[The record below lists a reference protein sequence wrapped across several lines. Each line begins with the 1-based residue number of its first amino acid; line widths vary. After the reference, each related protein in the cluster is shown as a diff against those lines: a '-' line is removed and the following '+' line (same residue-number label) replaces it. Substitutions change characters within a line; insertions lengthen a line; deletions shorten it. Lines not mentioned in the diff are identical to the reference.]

1 MSASKTDHPHP
12 SPALLEKLSV
22 REKIV
27 IANWKMNGSAE
38 ANRLWAE
45 EFLAKLGDLNCRTAV
60 CAPFVYLSELVRLFK
75 DTGVAVGAQTVSP
88 RDQGAFTGEVSAA
101 MAAAVGGSEAVKI
114 LLPSHRCSIRLAVG
128 EPQPF
133 QVYLDEAVK
142 LLDKELQRLEEK
154 LRFSY
159 PYPADTVTP
168 RRMAVSE
175 LAERAAREHYLLKR
189 RPKCLTRQE
198 ATAAERGNAAHR
210 AMQFADLAALKK
222 DPKAEIE
229 RLVAEGYLY
238 REDGALIDTRVLEKL
253 MSSPL
258 GERMR
263 KADRVERE
271 MRFLQEFTP
280 EELAAIDPALR
291 VPGTTLIM
299 GAVDAVLVEGDH
311 AVLLDYKTDR
321 VAAPQELTG
330 RYALQLKLYAAMVRR
345 QFGLPVTEAVL
356 YSFCL
361 GQAVKVEL

>member
-1 MSASKTDHPHP
+1 MDRELGFACKLRDNYTMLQHKTLPL
-12 SPALLEKLSV
+12 AAMQLQNRKTRLQEEMRILYVGLTRAREKLYLMATGT
-22 REKIV
+22 KITEGLEELGM
-27 IANWKMNGSAE
+27 IAAE
-38 ANRLWAE
+38 
-45 EFLAKLGDLNCRTAV
+45 
-60 CAPFVYLSELVRLFK
+60 S
-75 DTGVAVGAQTVSP
+75 
-88 RDQGAFTGEVSAA
+88 GEYR
-101 MAAAVGGSEAVKI
+101 AAAAGSSWDWLRGTVMQEQGLELRIIRPEELPPPESEELEQAQEAIPVE
-114 LLPSHRCSIRLAVG
+114 G
-128 EPQPF
+128 E
-133 QVYLDEAVK
+133 A
-142 LLDKELQRLEEK
+142 LQRLEEK

-222 DPKAEIE
+222 DPKAEVE

-238 REDGALIDTRVLEKL
+238 REDGGLIDTGVLEKL

-330 RYALQLKLYAAMVRR
+330 RYALQLKLYATMVRR

>member
-1 MSASKTDHPHP
+1 M
-12 SPALLEKLSV
+12 E
-22 REKIV
+22 
-27 IANWKMNGSAE
+27 GE
-38 ANRLWAE
+38 A
-45 EFLAKLGDLNCRTAV
+45 
-60 CAPFVYLSELVRLFK
+60 
-75 DTGVAVGAQTVSP
+75 
-88 RDQGAFTGEVSAA
+88 
-101 MAAAVGGSEAVKI
+101 
-114 LLPSHRCSIRLAVG
+114 
-128 EPQPF
+128 
-133 QVYLDEAVK
+133 
-142 LLDKELQRLEEK
+142 LQRLEEK

-210 AMQFADLAALKK
+210 AMQFADLTALKK
-222 DPKAEIE
+222 DPKAEVE

-345 QFGLPVTEAVL
+345 QLGLPVTEAVL

>member
-1 MSASKTDHPHP
+1 
-12 SPALLEKLSV
+12 
-22 REKIV
+22 
-27 IANWKMNGSAE
+27 
-38 ANRLWAE
+38 
-45 EFLAKLGDLNCRTAV
+45 
-60 CAPFVYLSELVRLFK
+60 
-75 DTGVAVGAQTVSP
+75 
-88 RDQGAFTGEVSAA
+88 
-101 MAAAVGGSEAVKI
+101 
-114 LLPSHRCSIRLAVG
+114 
-128 EPQPF
+128 
-133 QVYLDEAVK
+133 
-142 LLDKELQRLEEK
+142 
-154 LRFSY
+154 
-159 PYPADTVTP
+159 
-168 RRMAVSE
+168 
-175 LAERAAREHYLLKR
+175 
-189 RPKCLTRQE
+189 
-198 ATAAERGNAAHR
+198 
-210 AMQFADLAALKK
+210 
-222 DPKAEIE
+222 
-229 RLVAEGYLY
+229 
-238 REDGALIDTRVLEKL
+238 

-361 GQAVKVEL
+361 GQAVKVAL

>member
-1 MSASKTDHPHP
+1 MDKKDKIILQQLDVIRSMTENNMKRMNSDFWGTPFENVTGSAPK
-12 SPALLEKLSV
+12 SPAPTGSSS
-22 REKIV
+22 
-27 IANWKMNGSAE
+27 NGGSAPAPEKKAPLTATAKPGDEKPGEEELPPPESEELEQAHE
-38 ANRLWAE
+38 AIPVE
-45 EFLAKLGDLNCRTAV
+45 
-60 CAPFVYLSELVRLFK
+60 
-75 DTGVAVGAQTVSP
+75 
-88 RDQGAFTGEVSAA
+88 GEA
-101 MAAAVGGSEAVKI
+101 
-114 LLPSHRCSIRLAVG
+114 
-128 EPQPF
+128 
-133 QVYLDEAVK
+133 
-142 LLDKELQRLEEK
+142 LQRLEEK

>member
-1 MSASKTDHPHP
+1 MDKKDQIILQQLDVIRSMTENNVRRMGSDFWGTPFESVGKTPAAPAGKDAEKNTPPTADAKPGDSAPDK
-12 SPALLEKLSV
+12 
-22 REKIV
+22 
-27 IANWKMNGSAE
+27 
-38 ANRLWAE
+38 AE
-45 EFLAKLGDLNCRTAV
+45 EL
-60 CAPFVYLSELVRLFK
+60 PPPESEELEQ
-75 DTGVAVGAQTVSP
+75 AQEAIPVE
-88 RDQGAFTGEVSAA
+88 GEA
-101 MAAAVGGSEAVKI
+101 
-114 LLPSHRCSIRLAVG
+114 
-128 EPQPF
+128 
-133 QVYLDEAVK
+133 
-142 LLDKELQRLEEK
+142 LQRLEEK

-210 AMQFADLAALKK
+210 AMQFADLTALKK

-238 REDGALIDTRVLEKL
+238 REDGGLIDTGVLEKL

-263 KADRVERE
+263 KANRVERE

-345 QFGLPVTEAVL
+345 QLGLPVTEAVL